1 MVLRK
6 ILSCPEIAL
15 MVNNKKQHQISSS
28 TLNNILLF
36 NNNDNNDNNDN
47 KKPLNNKSLNTKSL
61 NKKTLNNEKSKVIT
75 LSYGNIRLI
84 KDNLRNLNDV
94 LIDYINTTNHYSLEE
109 STIYSAII
117 IYLADYILKR
127 ERLKDLFKYIVQLFI
142 RYAFMYYIHTQIIH
156 DKLNIDINLPLLSL
170 HIGSM

>member
-1 MVLRK
+1 
-6 ILSCPEIAL
+6 

>member
-15 MVNNKKQHQISSS
+15 MVNNKKQDQISSS

-47 KKPLNNKSLNTKSL
+47 KKPLNTKSL
-61 NKKTLNNEKSKVIT
+61 KKPLNKKPLNNEKSKVIR

-84 KDNLRNLNDV
+84 KENLRNLNDV